1 MCACSDTELTVNTAP
16 GYVARDL
23 RVSVL
28 GVFDNGRMNQA
39 AWDDW
44 SPMIAA
50 ALHGTRC
57 DPGFS
62 DAMEKDAPAVFSDV
76 DQSTRND
83 GITDELFDRLGANA
97 RGNSILVVEVFGH
110 PKQKKTDSTPTVAPD
125 YSGQT
130 QRGGG
135 RGRRG
140 RGEPE
145 SVEPPA
151 STETNYEVSIGVY
164 SPSVHEVVASVVL
177 SNESPSSDTL
187 NEFAAKL
194 RATLAGATC
203 AGWKWQSGG

>member
-1 MCACSDTELTVNTAP
+1 MNTAP

-23 RVSVL
+23 RVSIL

-44 SPMIAA
+44 SPMISA

-57 DPGFS
+57 DPGFG
-62 DAMEKDAPAVFSDV
+62 DAMEKDASALFSDV

-83 GITDELFDRLGANA
+83 GITDELFDRLGASA
-97 RGNSILVVEVFGH
+97 RGNSILIVEVFGH
-110 PKQKKTDSTPTVAPD
+110 PKQKKAESTAAVAPD
-125 YSGQT
+125 YSGQS
-130 QRGGG
+130 QRGSG

-140 RGEPE
+140 RGAPE
-145 SVEPPA
+145 SVEPPPSA
-151 STETNYEVSIGVY
+151 ETKYEVSIGVY

-177 SNESPSSDTL
+177 SDESPSSDTL

-203 AGWKWQSGG
+203 AGWKWQSGS